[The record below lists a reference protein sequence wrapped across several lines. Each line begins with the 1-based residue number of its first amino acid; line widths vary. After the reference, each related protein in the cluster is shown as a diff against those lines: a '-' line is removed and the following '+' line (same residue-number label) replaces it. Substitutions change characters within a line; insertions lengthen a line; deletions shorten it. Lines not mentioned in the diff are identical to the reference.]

1 MRWLVAIL
9 MVSGW
14 CISWPA
20 VAQAPSKIGVVV
32 MHGKGGNPNRLVS
45 DLASAL
51 QENGVLVANLEMPWS
66 GNRNY
71 DVDTTAAEK
80 QVQEALDGLRAKGA
94 TKVFVAGHSQGGV
107 FTLYL
112 GGQLALDGIIA
123 IAPGGNV
130 ADRFYRGKIGDS
142 LEQAKKYVAE
152 GKGGERERLQD
163 YEGSRGLYTIV
174 AVPSAYV
181 TWFDPDGVMNQD
193 RALKALKPTLPVL
206 YISPTG
212 DYPALRRLK
221 DAVFN
226 ALPRNPHTRLY
237 EPEANHLQSPGASSA
252 EILRWVRE
260 VADAGSS

>member
-1 MRWLVAIL
+1 MIATC
-9 MVSGW
+9 

-20 VAQAPSKIGVVV
+20 AAQTPPKTGVVV
-32 MHGKGGNPNRLVS
+32 MHGKGGNPNRFVS

-71 DVDTTAAEK
+71 DVDTAAAEK

-107 FTLYL
+107 FTFYL
-112 GGQLALDGIIA
+112 GGRLALDGIIA

-130 ADRFYRGKIGDS
+130 ATSFYQGKIGDS
-142 LEQAKKYVAE
+142 LAEAKKYVAE
-152 GKGGERERLQD
+152 GKGNERERLQD
-163 YEGSRGLYTIV
+163 YEGSRGLYPIV
-174 AVPSAYV
+174 SVPSAYV
-181 TWFDPDGVMNQD
+181 TWFDPDGAMNQD
-193 RALKALKPTLPVL
+193 RSLKALKPTLPVL

-212 DYPALRRLK
+212 DYPQLRRLK
-221 DAVFN
+221 NSVFN
-226 ALPRNPHTRLY
+226 ALPSNPHSKLY
-237 EPEANHLQSPGASSA
+237 EPEASHLQAPGASSA

-260 VADAGSS
+260 VAAGS